1 MKISYLS
8 FSLGLILFI
17 IAGVKAQN
25 RSADVF
31 VGQNRTR
38 IADDKLYID
47 FDIDISKLD
56 IRSNQGIVLI
66 PVLQFETES
75 KNLPEVIINGRGRDI
90 SYLRA
95 IRHKNRM
102 SSENKPYAVIRMGNK
117 SQAVI
122 EYRVE
127 MPFEVW
133 MGNSRILL
141 HGNLFTC
148 DRTSVRILN
157 QVVSHDIGQPHIF
170 VPLLTYV
177 SQNPVVT
184 ESLRDSVC
192 SVLLFPVGSATILS
206 DYAQNKQNIARAAV
220 ILTNPNITI
229 TGIDIVGSAS
239 PEGSYRLN
247 EQLSEERAKKLA
259 SFFVKNY
266 NVLTELNNVTWGGE
280 DWTSLIKMV
289 GQSDMEYK
297 DQVIKIIKGN
307 SAPSGRQ
314 YDLIHLREGEP
325 YRYMQEHFFPVLRH
339 AAYRIHYQSAP
350 FNIVQG
356 RALLLSDSKTL
367 TENEML
373 LVAESYPHDSAEY
386 NQAIFIAAK
395 TYPDNL
401 TISINAS
408 AAALSEG
415 DTAAAKK
422 YLERF
427 EQWSES
433 WNNLGVIYWLEGNKE
448 LAVEYFQYAAANGS
462 IEASDNL
469 EKINVK

>member
-56 IRSNQGIVLI
+56 IRSNQGVVLI

-141 HGNLFTC
+141 HANLFTC

-157 QVVSHDIGQPHIF
+157 QVVSHDIGQPHIS

-177 SQNPVVT
+177 SHNHSVT
-184 ESLRDSVC
+184 DILRDSIC

-220 ILTNPNITI
+220 ILTNPDITI
-229 TGIDIVGSAS
+229 T
-239 PEGSYRLN
+239 
-247 EQLSEERAKKLA
+247 
-259 SFFVKNY
+259 
-266 NVLTELNNVTWGGE
+266 
-280 DWTSLIKMV
+280 
-289 GQSDMEYK
+289 
-297 DQVIKIIKGN
+297 
-307 SAPSGRQ
+307 
-314 YDLIHLREGEP
+314 
-325 YRYMQEHFFPVLRH
+325 
-339 AAYRIHYQSAP
+339 
-350 FNIVQG
+350 G

-373 LVAESYPHDSAEY
+373 LVAE
-386 NQAIFIAAK
+386 AIRPARPNIIMQSSLRRQYIP
-395 TYPDNL
+395 TTN
-401 TISINAS
+401 INAS
-408 AAALSEG
+408 FAA
-415 DTAAAKK
+415 
-422 YLERF
+422 
-427 EQWSES
+427 
-433 WNNLGVIYWLEGNKE
+433 V
-448 LAVEYFQYAAANGS
+448 
-462 IEASDNL
+462 
-469 EKINVK
+469 